1 MLATIFEMIEKILGF
16 AGASFDAQA
25 IVKAIFDAIL
35 GLINKT
41 RKYNYQRLTSFLKI
55 DSFLAEQAASPLSV
69 LSFMLT
75 SFDIFRYKYFYT

>member
-35 GLINKT
+35 GLIKT

-55 DSFLAEQAASPLSV
+55 DSFLAEQTASPLSV

>member
-25 IVKAIFDAIL
+25 IVRL
-35 GLINKT
+35 SLMLSPVLLNKT

-55 DSFLAEQAASPLSV
+55 DSFLAEQTASPLSV